1 MRLCRM
7 ETYSVVFYQSRSFS
21 LMMNMIW
28 ITGEYAGELC
38 NPTYVILFQRH
49 KKLEYF
55 TKSK

>member
-1 MRLCRM
+1 
-7 ETYSVVFYQSRSFS
+7 
-21 LMMNMIW
+21 MMNMIW

-55 TKSK
+55 TKSKWLTRKSND